1 MATKEMMA
9 RKRRE
14 KAQKQSKERRAKRIS
29 EGKSV
34 IGGGLDR
41 NQDTYG
47 YIFNRPPKKKKA
59 EAKAPAKKKVATKTN
74 VSEGTAKVGGTKKKP
89 NFTAMANPTKGKNPK
104 GLSSADLEASLPKG
118 SSSVT
123 RAKDTLSSKANR
135 SADNTVAEEV
145 TAGKVGQR
153 KANAAAN
160 ADFFSPSNIGK
171 KKQGSADRLAAAKT
185 RADAMQSDSGS
196 DSGSGAGVS
205 GQEGMNAGARR
216 RKERA
221 TPAFKH
227 GGKVRGA
234 GIAKKGVRK
243 CKMR

>member
-14 KAQKQSKERRAKRIS
+14 KAQEQSKERRAKRIS

-34 IGGGLDR
+34 IGGGLDG
-41 NQDTYG
+41 NKDTYG

-59 EAKAPAKKKVATKTN
+59 EAKAPTKKKVATKTN

-104 GLSSADLEASLPKG
+104 GLSSADLEASIPKKSMPK
-118 SSSVT
+118 SSGTAVSQ
-123 RAKDTLSSKANR
+123 N
-135 SADNTVAEEV
+135 ADKIVADEV
-145 TAGKVGQR
+145 GAGKSAQR
-153 KANAAAN
+153 KSNAAAN

>member
-34 IGGGLDR
+34 IGGGLDG
-41 NQDTYG
+41 NKDTYG

-59 EAKAPAKKKVATKTN
+59 EAKAPTKKKVATKTN

-118 SSSVT
+118 SNSVT

-196 DSGSGAGVS
+196 DSDSGAGVS

-216 RKERA
+216 RKDRA

>member
-1 MATKEMMA
+1 MP
-9 RKRRE
+9 RRDIKKTIE
-14 KAQKQSKERRAKRIS
+14 KGKASKEKFKARRKERIA

-34 IGGGLDR
+34 IGGGLDG
-41 NQDTYG
+41 NKDTYG

-59 EAKAPAKKKVATKTN
+59 EAKAPAKKKVTTKTN

-118 SSSVT
+118 SNAVT
-123 RAKDTLSSKANR
+123 RAKDTVGSKANR
-135 SADNTVAEEV
+135 SADNTVATEV
-145 TAGKVGQR
+145 GAGKTAQR
-153 KANAAAN
+153 KANAASN

-196 DSGSGAGVS
+196 GAGVS

-216 RKERA
+216 RKDREA
-221 TPAFKH
+221 PAFKH

>member
-1 MATKEMMA
+1 MP
-9 RKRRE
+9 RRNVKDRIE
-14 KAQKQSKERRAKRIS
+14 KSKASKEKFKVRRKKRIA

-41 NQDTYG
+41 NPDTYG

-59 EAKAPAKKKVATKTN
+59 EAKAPAKKKVTTKTN

-89 NFTAMANPTKGKNPK
+89 NFTAIANPTKGKNPK

-118 SSSVT
+118 SNSVL
-123 RAKDTLSSKANR
+123 RAKDTLGTKANR
-135 SADNTVAEEV
+135 SADNTVRDEV
-145 TAGKVGQR
+145 
-153 KANAAAN
+153 AAAN
-160 ADFFSPSNIGK
+160 
-171 KKQGSADRLAAAKT
+171 
-185 RADAMQSDSGS
+185 RADNAELVAKSKPSTPNAMRASIMGGRKPPPGSSSDS

>member
-34 IGGGLDR
+34 IGGGLDG
-41 NQDTYG
+41 NKDTYG
-47 YIFNRPPKKKKA
+47 YLFNRPPKKKKA
-59 EAKAPAKKKVATKTN
+59 EAKAPTKKKVATKTN

-89 NFTAMANPTKGKNPK
+89 NFTDIANPTKGKNPK
-104 GLSSADLEASLPKG
+104 GLSSADLEASIPKKSMPR
-118 SSSVT
+118 SSQ
-123 RAKDTLSSKANR
+123 
-135 SADNTVAEEV
+135 
-145 TAGKVGQR
+145 TAV
-153 KANAAAN
+153 KANADRIVKDEVAAAN
-160 ADFFSPSNIGK
+160 
-171 KKQGSADRLAAAKT
+171 
-185 RADAMQSDSGS
+185 RADNAELVAKSKPSTPNAMRASIMQSDSGS

>member
-1 MATKEMMA
+1 MATKAMLA

-14 KAQKQSKERRAKRIS
+14 KAQEQSKERRAKRIS

-34 IGGGLDR
+34 IGGGLDG
-41 NQDTYG
+41 NKDTYG
-47 YIFNRPPKKKKA
+47 YLFNRPPKKKKA
-59 EAKAPAKKKVATKTN
+59 EAKAPAKKKVTTKTN

-89 NFTAMANPTKGKNPK
+89 NFTAIANPTKGKNPK
-104 GLSSADLEASLPKG
+104 GLSSADLEASIPKKSMPRSSQTAVKANADRIVKDEVAAANRADNAELVAKSKPSTPNAMRASIMGGRKPPPG
-118 SSSVT
+118 SSS
-123 RAKDTLSSKANR
+123 D
-135 SADNTVAEEV
+135 
-145 TAGKVGQR
+145 
-153 KANAAAN
+153 
-160 ADFFSPSNIGK
+160 
-171 KKQGSADRLAAAKT
+171 
-185 RADAMQSDSGS
+185 S

-234 GIAKKGVRK
+234 GIAKQGVRK

>member
-1 MATKEMMA
+1 MP
-9 RKRRE
+9 RRDIKKTIE
-14 KAQKQSKERRAKRIS
+14 KGKASKEKFKARRKERIA

-34 IGGGLDR
+34 IGGGLDG
-41 NQDTYG
+41 NKDTYG

-59 EAKAPAKKKVATKTN
+59 EAKAPAKKKVTTKTN

-118 SSSVT
+118 SNAVT
-123 RAKDTLSSKANR
+123 RAKDTVGSKANR
-135 SADNTVAEEV
+135 SADNTVATEV
-145 TAGKVGQR
+145 GAGKTAQR
-153 KANAAAN
+153 KANAASN
-160 ADFFSPSNIGK
+160 ADFFSPSNIGN

-185 RADAMQSDSGS
+185 RADEMQS

-216 RKERA
+216 RKDREA
-221 TPAFKH
+221 PAFKH

-234 GIAKKGVRK
+234 GIAKQGVRK

>member
-1 MATKEMMA
+1 MATKAMLA

-14 KAQKQSKERRAKRIS
+14 KAQEQSKERRAKRIS

-34 IGGGLDR
+34 IGGGLDG
-41 NQDTYG
+41 NKDTYG
-47 YIFNRPPKKKKA
+47 YLFNRPPKKKKA
-59 EAKAPAKKKVATKTN
+59 EAKAPAKKKVTTKTN

-104 GLSSADLEASLPKG
+104 GLSSADLEASIPKKSMPKSSGTAVSQNADKIVKGEVAAGNRADNAELVAKSKPSTPNAMRASIMGGRKPPPG
-118 SSSVT
+118 SSS
-123 RAKDTLSSKANR
+123 D
-135 SADNTVAEEV
+135 
-145 TAGKVGQR
+145 
-153 KANAAAN
+153 
-160 ADFFSPSNIGK
+160 
-171 KKQGSADRLAAAKT
+171 
-185 RADAMQSDSGS
+185 SD
-196 DSGSGAGVS
+196 SGAGVS

-216 RKERA
+216 RKDRA

-234 GIAKKGVRK
+234 GIAKQGVRK

>member
-1 MATKEMMA
+1 MP
-9 RKRRE
+9 RRDIKKTIE
-14 KAQKQSKERRAKRIS
+14 KSKASKEKFKARRKERIA

-34 IGGGLDR
+34 IGGGLDG
-41 NQDTYG
+41 NKDTYG

-59 EAKAPAKKKVATKTN
+59 EAKAKAPAKKKVTTKTN

-118 SSSVT
+118 PNAVT
-123 RAKDTLSSKANR
+123 RAKDTVGSKANR
-135 SADNTVAEEV
+135 SADNTVATEV
-145 TAGKVGQR
+145 GAGKTAQR
-153 KANAAAN
+153 KANAASN
-160 ADFFSPSNIGK
+160 ADFYSTSNIGK

-196 DSGSGAGVS
+196 SAGIS

-216 RKERA
+216 RKNREA
-221 TPAFKH
+221 PAFKH

>member
-1 MATKEMMA
+1 MP
-9 RKRRE
+9 RRDIKKVIAKG
-14 KAQKQSKERRAKRIS
+14 KASKEKSKARRKKRIA

-34 IGGGLDR
+34 IGGGLDG
-41 NQDTYG
+41 NKDTYG

-59 EAKAPAKKKVATKTN
+59 EAKAPAKKKVTTKTN

-104 GLSSADLEASLPKG
+104 GLSSADLKASLPKG
-118 SSSVT
+118 SNSVT
-123 RAKDTLSSKANR
+123 RAKDTLGSKANR
-135 SADNTVAEEV
+135 AADNIVKDEV
-145 TAGKVGQR
+145 DAGKAAQR
-153 KANAAAN
+153 KSNAAAN
-160 ADFFSPSNIGK
+160 ADFYSTSNIGK

-196 DSGSGAGVS
+196 GAGVS
-205 GQEGMNAGARR
+205 GLEGMNAGARR
-216 RKERA
+216 RKDREA
-221 TPAFKH
+221 PAFKH

-234 GIAKKGVRK
+234 GIAKQGVRK

>member
-14 KAQKQSKERRAKRIS
+14 KAQEQSKERRAKRIS

-34 IGGGLDR
+34 IGGGLDG
-41 NQDTYG
+41 NKDTYG

-123 RAKDTLSSKANR
+123 RAKDTLSSKANKA
-135 SADNTVAEEV
+135 ADNTVADEV
-145 TAGKVGQR
+145 GAGKSAQR
-153 KANAAAN
+153 KSNAAAN

-196 DSGSGAGVS
+196 GSGAGVS

-216 RKERA
+216 RKDRA

>member
-41 NQDTYG
+41 NPDTYG

-104 GLSSADLEASLPKG
+104 GLSSTDLEASLPKG

-145 TAGKVGQR
+145 TAGKSAQR
-153 KANAAAN
+153 KSNAAAN

-216 RKERA
+216 RKDRA

>member
-41 NQDTYG
+41 NPDTYG

-59 EAKAPAKKKVATKTN
+59 EAKAPTKKKVATKTN

-104 GLSSADLEASLPKG
+104 GLSSADLEASIPKKSMPK
-118 SSSVT
+118 SSGTAVSQ
-123 RAKDTLSSKANR
+123 N
-135 SADNTVAEEV
+135 ADKIVAEEV

-185 RADAMQSDSGS
+185 RADAMQSDS

>member
-1 MATKEMMA
+1 MATKAMLA

-14 KAQKQSKERRAKRIS
+14 KAQEQSKERRAKRIS

-34 IGGGLDR
+34 IGGGLDG
-41 NQDTYG
+41 NKDTYG
-47 YIFNRPPKKKKA
+47 YLFNRPPKKKKA
-59 EAKAPAKKKVATKTN
+59 EAKAPAKKKVTTKTN

-104 GLSSADLEASLPKG
+104 GLSSADLEASIPKKSMPKSSGTAVSQNADKIVKGEVAAGNRADNAELVAKSKPSTPNAMRASIMGGRKPPPG
-118 SSSVT
+118 SSS
-123 RAKDTLSSKANR
+123 D
-135 SADNTVAEEV
+135 
-145 TAGKVGQR
+145 
-153 KANAAAN
+153 
-160 ADFFSPSNIGK
+160 
-171 KKQGSADRLAAAKT
+171 
-185 RADAMQSDSGS
+185 S

-234 GIAKKGVRK
+234 GIAKQGVRK

>member
-1 MATKEMMA
+1 MP
-9 RKRRE
+9 RRDIKKTIE
-14 KAQKQSKERRAKRIS
+14 KGKASKEKFKARRKERIA

-34 IGGGLDR
+34 IGGGLDG
-41 NQDTYG
+41 NKDTYG

-59 EAKAPAKKKVATKTN
+59 EAKAPAKKEVTTKTN

-118 SSSVT
+118 SNAVT
-123 RAKDTLSSKANR
+123 RAKDTVGSKANR
-135 SADNTVAEEV
+135 STDNTVATEV
-145 TAGKVGQR
+145 DTGKTAQR
-153 KANAAAN
+153 KANAASN

-185 RADAMQSDSGS
+185 RADAMQSDS
-196 DSGSGAGVS
+196 DSGAGVS

-216 RKERA
+216 RKDREA
-221 TPAFKH
+221 PAFKH

-234 GIAKKGVRK
+234 GIAKQGVRK

>member
-41 NQDTYG
+41 NPDTYG

-59 EAKAPAKKKVATKTN
+59 EAKAPAKKKVTTKTN

-104 GLSSADLEASLPKG
+104 GLSSADLEASIPKKSMPK
-118 SSSVT
+118 SSGTAVSQ
-123 RAKDTLSSKANR
+123 N
-135 SADNTVAEEV
+135 ADKIVKGEV
-145 TAGKVGQR
+145 DAGKSAQR
-153 KANAAAN
+153 KSNAAAN

-171 KKQGSADRLAAAKT
+171 KKQT
-185 RADAMQSDSGS
+185 TEQ
-196 DSGSGAGVS
+196 
-205 GQEGMNAGARR
+205 
-216 RKERA
+216 
-221 TPAFKH
+221 
-227 GGKVRGA
+227 
-234 GIAKKGVRK
+234 
-243 CKMR
+243 

>member
-34 IGGGLDR
+34 IGGGLDG
-41 NQDTYG
+41 NKDTYG
-47 YIFNRPPKKKKA
+47 YLFNRPPKKKKA
-59 EAKAPAKKKVATKTN
+59 EAKAPTKEKVATKTN

-89 NFTAMANPTKGKNPK
+89 NFTAIANPTKGKNPK
-104 GLSSADLEASLPKG
+104 GLSSADLEASIPKKSMPRSSQTAVKANADRIVKDEVAAANRADNAELVAKSKPSTPNAMRASIMGGRKPPPG
-118 SSSVT
+118 SSS
-123 RAKDTLSSKANR
+123 DS
-135 SADNTVAEEV
+135 D
-145 TAGKVGQR
+145 
-153 KANAAAN
+153 
-160 ADFFSPSNIGK
+160 
-171 KKQGSADRLAAAKT
+171 
-185 RADAMQSDSGS
+185 SDSG
-196 DSGSGAGVS
+196 AGIS

-216 RKERA
+216 RKDRA

>member
-34 IGGGLDR
+34 IGGGLDG
-41 NQDTYG
+41 NKDTYG
-47 YIFNRPPKKKKA
+47 YLFNRPPKKKKA
-59 EAKAPAKKKVATKTN
+59 EAKAPAKKKVTTKTN

-104 GLSSADLEASLPKG
+104 GLSSADLEASIPKKSMPR
-118 SSSVT
+118 SSQTAV
-123 RAKDTLSSKANR
+123 KAN
-135 SADNTVAEEV
+135 ADKIVADEV
-145 TAGKVGQR
+145 AAGKSAQR
-153 KANAAAN
+153 KSNAAAN